1 MQLTSSLSGAPVA
14 SPSSSKASGTD
25 SGPSTQN
32 LDSTTKPV
40 LNLAVVVELS
50 PEAARVLER
59 EEPVDDGGS
68 DPEAADGNPLAPA
81 ELRDAMSD
89 VELFGT
95 ASESDLQ
102 GVFQLYVNP
111 AEEIAEEAEDANND
125 KEKVVQANVSG
136 SDTGDSSKPAPA
148 QLSEDE
154 RAVVDKLKSR
164 DSAVRAHEMAHVSA
178 AGGLAGAPVYSY
190 QTGPDGKRYAIGG
203 SVSID
208 TSAESSPEDTIA
220 KAQRIRSAALAPAD
234 PSAADRAVASRAARM
249 ESQARQAM
257 ARQASDESERTRVA
271 ASDAAVSAKVDLVE
285 PGDNAAALPD
295 LPKVDIDT
303 SSVSS
308 VIPGGIS
315 TLATSSRADLFSDQQ
330 SVLRHDSK
338 PTLYSFAGG
347 SAAVAQLYT
356 PSERL
361 LEAAFTQQF
370 AS

>member
-25 SGPSTQN
+25 SGPSSQN

-50 PEAARVLER
+50 PEAARVLEG
-59 EEPVDDGGS
+59 EEPADDGAP
-68 DPEAADGNPLAPA
+68 DQDVADGNPLAPA

-111 AEEIAEEAEDANND
+111 AEEIAEEAEDSK
-125 KEKVVQANVSG
+125 KEKVVQANVS
-136 SDTGDSSKPAPA
+136 STGASGSSKPAPT

-257 ARQASDESERTRVA
+257 ARQASDESERARVA
-271 ASDAAVSAKVDLVE
+271 AADAAVSAEVDLVE
-285 PGDNAAALPD
+285 PGNNAAALPD

-315 TLATSSRADLFSDQQ
+315 TLASSSSADLFSDQQ

-338 PTLYSFAGG
+338 PTLYSFSGG